1 MRIELRQVGWWVL
14 LLGSGAALWILAD
27 AQSQPNDAQGLQ
39 LQEVRNLGKAFYETP
54 GSSQQAVE
62 QLARALELNP
72 GSAQEHLNYG
82 LALLRAGQREEGIA
96 QVVQAQKLDRTLP
109 HTYFNLGIE
118 YKKAGEVEMAL
129 DQLLQMEKLVPDEA
143 KTQYNLG
150 ALYKQQGNIR
160 RAIEKFERTISLDP
174 SLAAPHFQL
183 FGILRRTDPERAMR
197 ELDVFKGLKA
207 ATEDAAVG
215 EDVDWSYYS
224 ELYDPSLA
232 TGEAA
237 SAAPFA
243 FGVER
248 IGELPGD
255 PLGAVAL
262 DINGDGVSDAVAWS
276 SDAAVAVAG
285 RAAGGPASI
294 GAGLGGATHYAPGD
308 FDGDGLADLCRVDGD
323 GVEVLVNRAGR
334 SFASAFKASG
344 NFETCLFADYDR
356 DNDFDLFALGQDK
369 RLLQNDGEGGLA
381 DVSSQ
386 FPFGEGPV
394 RSAVVAELFE
404 DNGHDFIAIYGDRVA
419 VHQDRKLGVFGSA
432 VAVDGVTVPAG
443 RARLDV
449 IDIDHDSYLDVA
461 VTTPE
466 QTVVLE
472 NHHGTLRGGP
482 ELDRIRAWADFQLR
496 GRFDAATATGFL
508 ANRGSFEFL
517 AMPASD
523 VARAG
528 AAAAGD
534 LDGDGRPDLLIAD
547 PNGQLLFA
555 ANRTETSNRGL
566 TVRLEGVKS
575 PAIGSEA
582 RVEVKAGL
590 TYAKQVYAGVP
601 LHFGLGS
608 AESFDTVRVT
618 WANGLIQNEMP
629 EEQASEISIKEAPRL
644 SGSCPMVFTWNGAE
658 FEYISEVL
666 GVAPLGASLAR
677 GVYFPVDHD
686 EYVTIRGDQLAER
699 DGFLDVRV
707 TEELRETAYI
717 DKIRLLAVDHPQ
729 DMRVIVNEKAKG
741 PPFPEFKLFGV
752 RSPIVPVAAHNHRG
766 EDVLDLVAS
775 SDRRYPMFERDYAN
789 RAERHTL
796 TLEFPHFDAE
806 DAVLFLEGWVDWS
819 SASSIVAA
827 SQSKSAAIQPPF
839 LQVQDQSGDWV
850 TAVADVGLP
859 GGTLRTIPVDLS
871 GKFPSDSRAV
881 RLVTNMCVYWDA
893 AFVGVQPSAAEARV
907 TTMEAG
913 TANLRFRGF
922 SRNYVAD
929 GRTQPERFDYQ
940 QVSATTNWNPTPGRY
955 TRFGAV
961 GELLDREDD
970 RYVIMGAGDELELRF
985 SAAGLPALASGWVRD
1000 YLLLVDGWA
1009 KENEANTAFGDSVRP
1024 LPFHSMSG
1032 YPYGPDESYPT
1043 SATHQGDLVRYHTR
1057 PAMRLIRPLA
1067 AQSTLQ

>member
-1 MRIELRQVGWWVL
+1 MGIELRQVGWWAL
-14 LLGSGAALWILAD
+14 LLGSGAALWILAS
-27 AQSQPNDAQGLQ
+27 AQSQPGDAQGLQ
-39 LQEVRNLGKAFYETP
+39 LQEIRNLGKAFYETP

-62 QLARALELNP
+62 QLAKALELNP
-72 GSAQEHLNYG
+72 DSAQEHLNYG
-82 LALLRAGQREEGIA
+82 LALLRAGKREEGIA

-118 YKKAGEVEMAL
+118 YKKAGEVEKAL

-160 RAIEKFERTISLDP
+160 RAIEKFERTIRLDP

-183 FGILRRTDPERAMR
+183 FGILRRSDSDRAMR
-197 ELDVFKGLKA
+197 ELEIFKGLKA

-215 EDVDWSYYS
+215 EDVDWSFYS

-232 TGEAA
+232 TGVAA

-243 FGVER
+243 FGVQQM
-248 IGELPGD
+248 GELSGA
-255 PLGAVAL
+255 PLGVIAL
-262 DINGDGVSDAVAWS
+262 DVNGDAIADAIAWS
-276 SDAAVAVAG
+276 NDAAVAVAG
-285 RAAGGPASI
+285 KAAGTPSVI
-294 GAGLGGATHYAPGD
+294 DTGLGGATYYAAGD
-308 FDGDGLADLCRVDGD
+308 FDGDGLADVCRVDGN
-323 GVEVLVNRAGR
+323 GVDVLINRAGR
-334 SFASAFKASG
+334 TFENAFEVSG
-344 NFETCLFADYDR
+344 NFEMCLFADYDR
-356 DNDFDLFALGQDK
+356 DNDFDLFALGEDK

-381 DVSSQ
+381 DVSSE
-386 FPFGEGPV
+386 FPFGDGPV

-404 DNGHDFIAIYGDRVA
+404 DNGHDFIAVYGDRVA

-432 VAVDGVTVPAG
+432 VAVEGVTVPVG
-443 RARLDV
+443 PARLDV
-449 IDIDHDSYLDVA
+449 IDIDHDSYLDIA
-461 VTTPE
+461 VTTAE
-466 QTVVLE
+466 QTAVLE
-472 NHHGTLRGGP
+472 NQHGTLRGGP
-482 ELDRIRAWADFQLR
+482 ELESIRAWADFQLR
-496 GRFDAATATGFL
+496 GRFDAATASGFL
-508 ANRGSFEFL
+508 ANRGSFDFL

-523 VARAG
+523 VAGAG
-528 AAAAGD
+528 ATAAGD
-534 LDGDGRPDLLIAD
+534 FDGDGRPDLLIAD
-547 PNGQLLFA
+547 LAGRILFA
-555 ANRTETSNRGL
+555 ANRTDTNNRGL

-601 LHFGLGS
+601 LHFGLGG

-629 EEQASEISIKEAPRL
+629 EDPADEISIKEAPRL
-644 SGSCPMVFTWNGAE
+644 SGSCPMVFTWNGTE

-686 EYVTIRGDQLAER
+686 EYVTIRGDQLVER
-699 DGFLDVRV
+699 DGFLDVRI

-717 DKIRLLAVDHPQ
+717 DKIRLLAVDHPK
-729 DMRVIVNEKAKG
+729 DLKVIVNEKAKG
-741 PPFPEFKLFGV
+741 PPFPDFKLFGV
-752 RSPIVPVAAHNHRG
+752 RSPILPVAASNHRG
-766 EDVLDLVAS
+766 EDVLDLVS
-775 SDRRYPMFERDYAN
+775 SGDRRYPTFERDYQN

-796 TLEFPHFDAE
+796 TLEFPHFDAD

-827 SQSKSAAIQPPF
+827 SQTKSAAVQPPY
-839 LQVQDQSGDWV
+839 LEVQDESGNWV
-850 TAVADVGLP
+850 TAIADVGLP

-871 GKFPSDSRAV
+871 GRFLSDSRMV

-893 AFVGVQPSAAEARV
+893 AFIGVRPSAAEVR
-907 TTMEAG
+907 TTSVKAS
-913 TANLRFRGF
+913 TTDLRFRGF

-929 GRTQPERFDYQ
+929 GRSQPERFDYQ
-940 QVSATTNWNPTPGRY
+940 QVSATTNWNPTPGNY
-955 TRFGAV
+955 TRFGPV
-961 GELLDREDD
+961 GELLNREDD
-970 RYVIMGAGDELELRF
+970 RYVIMGAGDEIELRF
-985 SAAGLPALASGWVRD
+985 SAAELPALASGWTRS

-1009 KENEANTAFGDSVRP
+1009 KENESNTAFGDSVAP

-1032 YPYGPDESYPT
+1032 YPPGPGERYPT
-1043 SATHQGDLVRYHTR
+1043 TPAHQADLVRYHTR
-1057 PAMRLIRPLA
+1057 PAMRLIRPLV
-1067 AQSTLQ
+1067 AQSAPQ

>member
-1 MRIELRQVGWWVL
+1 MRTKLRQAGWAVL
-14 LLGSGAALWILAD
+14 LLGACAALWIMAS
-27 AQSQPNDAQGLQ
+27 AQSQPSGVQALQ
-39 LQEVRNLGKAFYETP
+39 LQEIRNLGKAFYETP

-62 QLARALELNP
+62 QLAKALELNP
-72 GSAQEHLNYG
+72 DSAQEHLNYG
-82 LALLRAGQREEGIA
+82 LALLRAGQREEGIT
-96 QVVQAQKLDRTLP
+96 QVIQAQKLDRTLP

-118 YKKAGEVEMAL
+118 YKKAGQVEMAL

-183 FGILRRTDPERAMR
+183 FGILRRTDSERAMR
-197 ELDVFKGLKA
+197 ELDIFKEIKA

-215 EDVDWSYYS
+215 EDVDWSFYS

-232 TGEAA
+232 TGMAV

-243 FGVER
+243 FGVQQ
-248 IGELPGD
+248 IDELSGD
-255 PLGAVAL
+255 PLGVIAL
-262 DINGDGVSDAVAWS
+262 DINGDGVSDALAWS
-276 SDAAVAVAG
+276 SNAAVAVAG
-285 RAAGGPASI
+285 KAEGTPAVMNV
-294 GAGLGGATHYAPGD
+294 GLGAATHYAAGD
-308 FDGDGLADLCRVDGD
+308 FDGDGLADLCRVDED

-334 SFASAFKASG
+334 SFVSAIEVSG
-344 NFETCLFADYDR
+344 SFGLCLFADYDR

-381 DVSSQ
+381 DVSGE
-386 FPFGEGPV
+386 FPFAAGTIRAAGT
-394 RSAVVAELFE
+394 AELFE
-404 DNGHDFIAIYGDRVA
+404 DNGHDFIAVYGDRVA
-419 VHQDRKLGVFGSA
+419 VHQDRKLGEFGAA
-432 VAVDGVTVPAG
+432 VSVDDATVPG
-443 RARLDV
+443 GQARLDV
-449 IDIDHDSYLDVA
+449 IDVDHDGYLDVA
-461 VTTPE
+461 VTTAD
-466 QTVVLE
+466 QTVILE
-472 NHHGTLRGGP
+472 NQDGALRNGPTL
-482 ELDRIRAWADFQLR
+482 EHVRAWSDFQLR
-496 GRFDAATATGFL
+496 GRFDAATTSGFL
-508 ANRGSFEFL
+508 ANRSALDFL
-517 AMPASD
+517 AMPASE
-523 VARAG
+523 VAKAG
-528 AAAAGD
+528 PAVAAD

-547 PNGQLLFA
+547 NAGPLLFA
-555 ANRTETSNRGL
+555 SNRTETSNRGL

-575 PAIGSEA
+575 PAIGTEA

-590 TYAKQVYAGVP
+590 TYSKQVYTGIP
-601 LHFGLGS
+601 LHFGIGS
-608 AESFDTVRVT
+608 AEAFETIRVT

-629 EEQASEISIKEAPRL
+629 EEPVNEISIKEAPRL
-644 SGSCPMVFTWNGAE
+644 SGSCPMVFTWNGSE

-699 DGFLDVRV
+699 DGYLDVRV

-752 RSPIVPVAAHNHRG
+752 REPILPMAASNHRG
-766 EDVLDLVAS
+766 EDVLDLVSS
-775 SDRRYPMFERDYAN
+775 SDRRYPMFERTYEN
-789 RAERHTL
+789 RAERHAL
-796 TLEFPHFDAE
+796 TLEFPDFDAK

-827 SQSKSAAIQPPF
+827 SQSESAAIQPPF
-839 LQVQDQSGDWV
+839 LEVQDENGEWV
-850 TAVADVGLP
+850 TAIADVGLP
-859 GGTLRTIPVDLS
+859 GGALRTIPVDLS
-871 GKFPSDSRAV
+871 GKFISDSRKV

-893 AFVGVQPSAAEARV
+893 AFIGVKPSAADARITAIEAD
-907 TTMEAG
+907 
-913 TANLRFRGF
+913 TATLRFRGF

-929 GRTQPERFDYQ
+929 GRTQPEWFDYQ
-940 QVSATTNWNPTPGRY
+940 QVSAVTNWNPTPGNY

-961 GELLDREDD
+961 GELLDQEDD
-970 RYVIMGAGDELELRF
+970 RYVIMGAGDEIELRF
-985 SAAGLPALASGWVRD
+985 SAAELPALAPGWKRD

-1009 KENEANTAFGDSVRP
+1009 KENESNTAFGDSVAP

-1032 YPYGPDESYPT
+1032 YPYGQDESYPT
-1043 SATHQGDLVRYHTR
+1043 TPLHQADLVRYHNR
-1057 PAMRLIRPLA
+1057 PAMRLIRPLVTKSA
-1067 AQSTLQ
+1067 LQ

>member
-1 MRIELRQVGWWVL
+1 MTVKLRQAGWAVL
-14 LLGSGAALWILAD
+14 LLGACAALWIMAS
-27 AQSQPNDAQGLQ
+27 AQSQPSDAQALQ
-39 LQEVRNLGKAFYETP
+39 LQEIRNLGKAFYETP

-62 QLARALELNP
+62 ELARALELNP
-72 GSAQEHLNYG
+72 DSAQEQLNYG

-96 QVVQAQKLDRTLP
+96 QVIQAQKLDRTLP

-118 YKKAGEVEMAL
+118 YKKAGQVEMAL

-183 FGILRRTDPERAMR
+183 FGILRRTDSERAMR
-197 ELDVFKGLKA
+197 ELDIFKEIKA

-215 EDVDWSYYS
+215 EDVDWSFYS

-232 TGEAA
+232 TGMAA

-243 FGVER
+243 FGVQQ

-255 PLGAVAL
+255 PQGVIAL
-262 DINGDGVSDAVAWS
+262 DINGDGVSDALAWS
-276 SDAAVAVAG
+276 SDAAVAVEGKAEG
-285 RAAGGPASI
+285 TPAVMNI
-294 GAGLGGATHYAPGD
+294 GLGGATHYATGD
-308 FDGDGLADLCRVDGD
+308 FDGDGLADVCRVDED

-334 SFASAFKASG
+334 SFSSAFELSG
-344 NFETCLFADYDR
+344 SFGLCLFADYDR

-381 DVSSQ
+381 DVSSE
-386 FPFGEGPV
+386 FPFAAGTI
-394 RSAVVAELFE
+394 RAAATAELFE
-404 DNGHDFIAIYGDRVA
+404 DNGHDFIAVYGDQVA
-419 VHQDRKLGVFGSA
+419 VHQDRKLGEFG
-432 VAVDGVTVPAG
+432 VAASVDDATAPAG
-443 RARLDV
+443 QVRLDV
-449 IDIDHDSYLDVA
+449 IDVDHDGYLDVA
-461 VTTPE
+461 VTTAD
-466 QTVVLE
+466 QTVILE
-472 NHHGTLRGGP
+472 NQDGALRSGPTL
-482 ELDRIRAWADFQLR
+482 EHVRAWSDFQLR
-496 GRFDAATATGFL
+496 GRFDAATASGFL
-508 ANRGSFEFL
+508 ANRSAFDFL
-517 AMPASD
+517 AMSASEVAKAGPA
-523 VARAG
+523 VAA
-528 AAAAGD
+528 D
-534 LDGDGRPDLLIAD
+534 LDSDGRPDLLIAHNAG
-547 PNGQLLFA
+547 PLLFA
-555 ANRTETSNRGL
+555 SNRAETSNRGL

-575 PAIGSEA
+575 PAIGTEA

-590 TYAKQVYAGVP
+590 TYSKQVYTGIP

-608 AESFDTVRVT
+608 AEAFETIRVT

-629 EEQASEISIKEAPRL
+629 DEPVEEISIKEAPRL
-644 SGSCPMVFTWNGAE
+644 SGSCPMVFTWNGSE

-699 DGFLDVRV
+699 DGYLDVRV

-752 RSPIVPVAAHNHRG
+752 REPLVPVAASNHRG
-766 EDVLDLVAS
+766 EDVLDLVSS
-775 SDRRYPMFERDYAN
+775 SDRRYPMFERTYEN
-789 RAERHTL
+789 RAERHAL
-796 TLEFPHFDAE
+796 TLEFPDFDAN
-806 DAVLFLEGWVDWS
+806 DAVLFIEGWVDWS

-827 SQSKSAAIQPPF
+827 SQSKSAAIQPPY
-839 LQVQDQSGDWV
+839 LEVQDENGQWV
-850 TAVADVGLP
+850 TAIADVGLP

-871 GKFPSDSRAV
+871 GKFLSDSRKV

-893 AFVGVQPSAAEARV
+893 AFIGVKPSAADARV
-907 TTMEAG
+907 TAIEAD

-929 GRTQPERFDYQ
+929 ARTQPEWFDYQ
-940 QVSATTNWNPTPGRY
+940 QVSATTNWNPTPGNY

-961 GELLDREDD
+961 GELLDQEDD
-970 RYVIMGAGDELELRF
+970 RYVIMGAGDEIELRF
-985 SAAGLPALASGWVRD
+985 RAAELPTLAPGWKRD

-1009 KENEANTAFGDSVRP
+1009 KENESNTAFGDSVSP

-1043 SATHQGDLVRYHTR
+1043 TPLHQADLVRYHNR
-1057 PAMRLIRPLA
+1057 PAMRLIRPLVA
-1067 AQSTLQ
+1067 KSPLQ

>member
-1 MRIELRQVGWWVL
+1 MRIKLRQAGWCL
-14 LLGSGAALWILAD
+14 LLVGSCAAVWIMAS
-27 AQSQPNDAQGLQ
+27 AQSQPSDAQALQ
-39 LQEVRNLGKAFYETP
+39 LQEMRNLGKAFYETP

-118 YKKAGEVEMAL
+118 YKKAGEVEKAL
-129 DQLLQMEKLVPDEA
+129 DQLLQMEKLVPTEA

-183 FGILRRTDPERAMR
+183 FGILRRTDSDRAMG
-197 ELDVFKGLKA
+197 ELEIFKGLKA

-215 EDVDWSYYS
+215 EDVDWSFYS

-232 TGEAA
+232 TGLAA

-243 FGVER
+243 FGVQP
-248 IGELPGD
+248 IGELSGEPQGV
-255 PLGAVAL
+255 VAL
-262 DINGDGVSDAVAWS
+262 DINGDGTSDALAWS

-285 RAAGGPASI
+285 RAEGTPAVINLRLS
-294 GAGLGGATHYAPGD
+294 GATHYAPGD
-308 FDGDGLADLCRVDGD
+308 FDGDGLADVCRVDGD
-323 GVEVLVNRAGR
+323 GVEILVNQAG
-334 SFASAFKASG
+334 STFASAFETSG
-344 NFETCLFADYDR
+344 NFDMCLFADYDR

-381 DVSSQ
+381 DVSSE
-386 FPFGEGPV
+386 FPFRAGPI
-394 RSAVVAELFE
+394 RAAATAELFE
-404 DNGHDFIAIYGDRVA
+404 DNGHDFIAVYGDRVA
-419 VHQDRKLGVFGSA
+419 VHQDRKLGVFGDA
-432 VAVDGVTVPAG
+432 VAVADVSVPAG
-443 RARLDV
+443 QARLDV
-449 IDIDHDSYLDVA
+449 VDVNHDGYLDIA
-461 VTTPE
+461 VTTADE
-466 QTVVLE
+466 TLILE
-472 NHHGTLRGGP
+472 NHHGNLRNGPTL
-482 ELDRIRAWADFQLR
+482 DHVRAWSDFQLR
-496 GRFDAATATGFL
+496 GRLDASTAGGFL
-508 ANRGSFEFL
+508 ANRGGAEFL
-517 AMPASD
+517 AMSTSE
-523 VARAG
+523 VAKAG
-528 AAAAGD
+528 PAAAAD
-534 LDGDGRPDLLIAD
+534 FDGDGRPDLLIAD
-547 PNGQLLFA
+547 NAGSLLFA
-555 ANRTETSNRGL
+555 SNRTDTSNRGL

-575 PAIGSEA
+575 PAIGTEA

-590 TYAKQVYAGVP
+590 TYSKQVYTGVP

-608 AESFDTVRVT
+608 AESFDTIRVT

-629 EEQASEISIKEAPRL
+629 DEPVDEISIKEAPRL
-644 SGSCPMVFTWNGAE
+644 SGSCPMVFTWNGTE

-677 GVYFPVDHD
+677 GVHFPVDHD

-699 DGFLDVRV
+699 DGYLDVRL
-707 TEELRETAYI
+707 TEELRETAYV

-729 DMRVIVNEKAKG
+729 DMQVIINEKAKG

-752 RSPIVPVAAHNHRG
+752 REPILPVAASNHRG
-766 EDVLDLVAS
+766 EDVLDLVSS
-775 SDRRYPMFERDYAN
+775 SDRRYPKFERNYQN
-789 RAERHTL
+789 RAERHAL
-796 TLEFPHFDAE
+796 TLEFPDFDAD

-827 SQSKSAAIQPPF
+827 SQSKSSAVQPPF
-839 LQVQDQSGDWV
+839 LEVLDESGEWV
-850 TAVADVGLP
+850 TAIADVGLP

-871 GKFPSDSRAV
+871 GKFRSASRKV

-893 AFVGVQPSAAEARV
+893 AFIGLKPSAADTRV
-907 TTMEAG
+907 TALG
-913 TANLRFRGF
+913 ADTANLRFRGF

-929 GRTQPERFDYQ
+929 GRTQPETFDYQ
-940 QVSATTNWNPTPGRY
+940 QVSATTNWNPTPGNY
-955 TRFGAV
+955 TRFGPV
-961 GELLDREDD
+961 GELLDQVDD
-970 RYVIMGAGDELELRF
+970 RYVIMGAGDEVELRF
-985 SAAGLPALASGWVRD
+985 SAAELPALAPGWVRD

-1009 KENEANTAFGDSVRP
+1009 KENEANTAFGDSVTP

-1043 SATHQGDLVRYHTR
+1043 TPAHQADLVRYHTR
-1057 PAMRLIRPLA
+1057 PAMRLIRPLVA
-1067 AQSTLQ
+1067 ESAHQ